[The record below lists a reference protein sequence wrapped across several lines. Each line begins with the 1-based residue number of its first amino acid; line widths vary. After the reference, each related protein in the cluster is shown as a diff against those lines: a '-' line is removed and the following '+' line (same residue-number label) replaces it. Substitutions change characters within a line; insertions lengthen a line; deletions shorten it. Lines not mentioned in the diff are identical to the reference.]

1 MASFTG
7 LKDMFDGGGAGK
19 SGAKFEGGGVLS
31 ALGNAVA
38 RPSGSRDRGEADMR
52 TGFGGFARD
61 MFNGGGFGASGET
74 FQGGPYGGIFGGL
87 LNSIGVRPM
96 GYEQRGQQQLQ
107 QALANAYQMAQQGQ
121 RAAAAAPTSSA
132 PMTSPRPP
140 SINLPVNMPVQ
151 PVSRALYGQNVPFGG
166 YALPQPA
173 IQSVTTPVPA
183 PVMTPPAPTGP
194 VVGTSPQHTSM
205 WNKLFP
211 NGLY

>member
-107 QALANAYQMAQQGQ
+107 QALANTYNVMQQGAQ
-121 RAAAAAPTSSA
+121 SAPAAP
-132 PMTSPRPP
+132 
-140 SINLPVNMPVQ
+140 
-151 PVSRALYGQNVPFGG
+151 VS
-166 YALPQPA
+166 
-173 IQSVTTPVPA
+173 TPVTVAQNADVAFPNA
-183 PVMTPPAPTGP
+183 VTGPMPSTPLGFGTPPARRAPIRAGDNVSSLYGDYVTGAN
-194 VVGTSPQHTSM
+194 M
-205 WNKLFP
+205 L
-211 NGLY
+211 GLQMPDERAYYRYLMTGKW